1 VVLAAAVSANTPV
14 AQWDDAALVEA
25 CLAGDERAWDALIEK
40 YKRLIYG
47 VLMRYR
53 MPEEDAADIFQAV
66 CVDLYTELG
75 KLREVGA
82 LRGWL
87 ARVAANKCFHWRRRG
102 ISRPEEWLD
111 EQAHT
116 APAEADAAWLQTVER
131 EQLVQQGIGRLSA
144 RCQELVR
151 MLFFE
156 DPPRPYD
163 EVARQLGLATG
174 SIGFIRSRCL
184 AKLSTALEE
193 VGL

>member
-1 VVLAAAVSANTPV
+1 
-14 AQWDDAALVEA
+14 
-25 CLAGDERAWDALIEK
+25 
-40 YKRLIYG
+40 
-47 VLMRYR
+47 

-87 ARVAANKCFHWRRRG
+87 ARVTANKCFHWRQRG
-102 ISRPEEWLD
+102 INRPEEWLD
-111 EQAHT
+111 EQAHG
-116 APAEADAAWLQTVER
+116 APPSGDPAWLQTFER
-131 EQLVQQGIGRLSA
+131 EQLVQQGIGRLSG
-144 RCQELVR
+144 RCQELVQ

-163 EVARQLGLATG
+163 EVARQLGVATG
-174 SIGFIRSRCL
+174 SIGFLRGRCL
-184 AKLSTALEE
+184 EKLAAALEE